1 MPILTVNLMEGRSE
15 AQKTALI
22 RELTDTVV
30 RVLDAK
36 PEQVRVLI
44 NDVPKTNYG
53 IAGKT
58 LKELGR

>member
-1 MPILTVNLMEGRSE
+1 MPIVTVNLMEGRTE
-15 AQKTALI
+15 AQKAALI